1 MEDLW
6 LLNSTPTSGL
16 PQDANYLPE
25 DLLPLVASTH
35 YTSFCFLDIEPE
47 IWRWVFGSEV
57 RGINLILRLVSEIL
71 FMLAAMWL
79 HSPLCWSSCNA
90 MASLSLESF

>member
-47 IWRWVFGSEV
+47 I
-57 RGINLILRLVSEIL
+57 
-71 FMLAAMWL
+71 
-79 HSPLCWSSCNA
+79 
-90 MASLSLESF
+90 